1 VAVDVRCDLA
11 EVALFLVVTSGS
23 VLSSANPDTRDLLLL
38 DPVVLVAEFVELT
51 LRKPITTTTTTQT
64 DFILRQVIKKRLL
77 EPWLTLNKCGFLH
90 KILF

>member
-1 VAVDVRCDLA
+1 MAVDVRCDLA

-51 LRKPITTTTTTQT
+51 LRKP
-64 DFILRQVIKKRLL
+64 
-77 EPWLTLNKCGFLH
+77 GGS
-90 KILF
+90 